1 MLHTPPPAIKNL
13 IIRPACTWFADNG
26 SRCANG
32 KSYAANTRRYRY
44 FVASNHYR
52 LGSCIPL
59 TSRYGHA
66 RAYVVDRVGH
76 GTDFDA
82 SISLAKV
89 LLGRHYRDVGRVT
102 VRVGSASAPPVT
114 ARRRH
119 KGGQGR

>member
-1 MLHTPPPAIKNL
+1 MLHTLPPA
-13 IIRPACTWFADNG
+13 IIRPACTFYTDNG

-32 KSYAANTRRYRY
+32 LLYPQNARRYRY

-82 SISLAKV
+82 SISLARV
-89 LLGRHYRDVGRVT
+89 LLGPRWHTVGRVT
-102 VRVGSASAPPVT
+102 VRAGAATAPPVT

-119 KGGQGR
+119 KEHK

>member
-1 MLHTPPPAIKNL
+1 MLHTPPPAI
-13 IIRPACTWFADNG
+13 IRPACTFYTDSSRRKCSNG
-26 SRCANG
+26 LTYRQNAR
-32 KSYAANTRRYRY
+32 KYRY

-52 LGSCIPL
+52 LGSCVPL

-82 SISLAKV
+82 NINLAKV

-102 VRVGSASAPPVT
+102 VRVGPASAPPVT

-119 KGGQGR
+119 KGGRGR